1 MIIIRILVANDLHYY
16 DWQEVDKSMIRL
28 RILAGLGLITG
39 SVAFAVPAAAEDGFT
54 LSIRGKAFEPNELT
68 VPAGQKITLTVK
80 NLNPTPS
87 EFESSDL
94 NREKVVTGGGDITV
108 FIGPLRPGSY
118 EFFDDFSADTPHG
131 HIIAK

>member
-1 MIIIRILVANDLHYY
+1 MV
-16 DWQEVDKSMIRL
+16 QL
-28 RILAGLGLITG
+28 RILAGAAILAG
-39 SVAFAVPAAAEDGFT
+39 SLALAPPAAAEDGFT
-54 LSIRGKAFEPNELT
+54 LSIKGKAFEPNELT

-80 NLNPTPS
+80 NLNTTPA

-94 NREKVVTGGGDITV
+94 NREKVVTGGNSITV

>member
-1 MIIIRILVANDLHYY
+1 MI
-16 DWQEVDKSMIRL
+16 QL
-28 RILAGLGLITG
+28 RILAGATILAGSLGL
-39 SVAFAVPAAAEDGFT
+39 APPAAAEDGFT
-54 LSIRGKAFEPNELT
+54 LSIKGKAFEPNELA
-68 VPAGQKITLTVK
+68 VPAGQKITLVVK
-80 NLNPTPS
+80 NLNTTPA

-94 NREKVVTGGGDITV
+94 NREKVVTGGNAITV

>member
-1 MIIIRILVANDLHYY
+1 MI
-16 DWQEVDKSMIRL
+16 QL
-28 RILAGLGLITG
+28 RILAGL
-39 SVAFAVPAAAEDGFT
+39 AVLAGGMTLALPASAEDSFS
-54 LSIRGKAFEPNELT
+54 LSIKGKAFEPNELT

-94 NREKVVTGGGDITV
+94 NREKVVTGGNAITV

-118 EFFDDFSADTPHG
+118 EFFDDFNADTPHG
-131 HIIAK
+131 RIVAK

>member
-1 MIIIRILVANDLHYY
+1 MSFIADRAYRI
-16 DWQEVDKSMIRL
+16 MFRL
-28 RILAGLGLITG
+28 RILASLAVVVGGLAAALP
-39 SVAFAVPAAAEDGFT
+39 VAAEDSFT
-54 LSIRGKAFEPNELT
+54 LSIKGKSFEPNQLT

-94 NREKVVTGGGDITV
+94 NREKVVTGGSDITV

-131 HIIAK
+131 HIVAK

>member
-1 MIIIRILVANDLHYY
+1 MI
-16 DWQEVDKSMIRL
+16 QL
-28 RILAGLGLITG
+28 RILAGLAV
-39 SVAFAVPAAAEDGFT
+39 VASGMTLALPATAEDSFS
-54 LSIRGKAFEPNELT
+54 LSIKGKAFEPNELT

-94 NREKVVTGGGDITV
+94 NREKVVTGGNAITV

-118 EFFDDFSADTPHG
+118 EFFDDFNADTPHG
-131 HIIAK
+131 RIVAK

>member
-1 MIIIRILVANDLHYY
+1 MSFIADRAYRI
-16 DWQEVDKSMIRL
+16 MFRL
-28 RILAGLGLITG
+28 RILASLAVVGGGLAAALP
-39 SVAFAVPAAAEDGFT
+39 VAAEDSFT
-54 LSIRGKAFEPNELT
+54 LSIKGKSFEPNQLT

-94 NREKVVTGGGDITV
+94 NREKVVTGGSDITV

-131 HIIAK
+131 HIVAK

>member
-1 MIIIRILVANDLHYY
+1 MIPLRIFSTVALVAA
-16 DWQEVDKSMIRL
+16 S
-28 RILAGLGLITG
+28 LAL
-39 SVAFAVPAAAEDGFT
+39 AVPAMAEESFS
-54 LSIRGKAFEPNELT
+54 LSIKGKAFEPNELA

-80 NLNPTPS
+80 NLNATPS

-94 NREKVVTGGGDITV
+94 NREKVVTGGSAITV

-131 HIIAK
+131 HIVAK

>member
-1 MIIIRILVANDLHYY
+1 MIPLRIFSTVALVAA
-16 DWQEVDKSMIRL
+16 S
-28 RILAGLGLITG
+28 LALT
-39 SVAFAVPAAAEDGFT
+39 VPAMAEESFS
-54 LSIRGKAFEPNELT
+54 LSIKGKAFEPNELA

-80 NLNPTPS
+80 NLNATPS

-94 NREKVVTGGGDITV
+94 NREKVVTGGSAITV

-131 HIIAK
+131 HIVAK

>member
-1 MIIIRILVANDLHYY
+1 MTG
-16 DWQEVDKSMIRL
+16 L
-28 RILAGLGLITG
+28 RVWAASVFWGATVLA
-39 SVAFAVPAAAEDGFT
+39 APARADDGYS
-54 LSIRGKAFEPNELT
+54 LSIKGKAFEPNELS
-68 VPAGQKITLTVK
+68 VPAGRKITLTVK

-94 NREKVVTGGGDITV
+94 NREKVVTGGSAITM

-118 EFFDDFSADTPHG
+118 EFFDDFSAETPHG

>member
-1 MIIIRILVANDLHYY
+1 M
-16 DWQEVDKSMIRL
+16 MGL
-28 RILAGLGLITG
+28 RILAGTAVLAVIVAATG
-39 SVAFAVPAAAEDGFT
+39 PAAADEGFT
-54 LSIRGKAFEPNELT
+54 LSIKGQAFEPNQLS
-68 VPAGQKITLTVK
+68 VPAGEKITLTVK
-80 NLNPTPS
+80 NLNSTPS

-94 NREKVVTGGGDITV
+94 NREKVVTGGSAITV

>member
-1 MIIIRILVANDLHYY
+1 MI
-16 DWQEVDKSMIRL
+16 SL
-28 RILAGLGLITG
+28 RIFAAFGLLAGGLTL
-39 SVAFAVPAAAEDGFT
+39 ALPAAAEDSFT
-54 LSIRGKAFEPNELT
+54 LSIKGKSFEPNELS

-80 NLNPTPS
+80 NLNATPS

-94 NREKVVTGGGDITV
+94 NREKVVTGGSEITV

-131 HIIAK
+131 HIVAK

>member
-1 MIIIRILVANDLHYY
+1 MARFRMA
-16 DWQEVDKSMIRL
+16 
-28 RILAGLGLITG
+28 ILAVGAM
-39 SVAFAVPAAAEDGFT
+39 VALALPTWAENDSFN
-54 LSIRGKAFEPNELT
+54 LSISGKAFQPNELT
-68 VPAGQKITLTVK
+68 VPAGAKLTLTVK

-94 NREKVVTGGGDITV
+94 NREKVVTGGNAITV

>member
-1 MIIIRILVANDLHYY
+1 MMP
-16 DWQEVDKSMIRL
+16 WS
-28 RILAGLGLITG
+28 RILAGFLSLAIA
-39 SVAFAVPAAAEDGFT
+39 VALAQPVLADDGPSLT
-54 LSIRGKAFEPNELT
+54 IKGKAFQPNELT

-94 NREKVVTGGGDITV
+94 NREKVVTGGSTITV

>member
-1 MIIIRILVANDLHYY
+1 MAV
-16 DWQEVDKSMIRL
+16 VGGG
-28 RILAGLGLITG
+28 LAAALP
-39 SVAFAVPAAAEDGFT
+39 VAAEDSFT
-54 LSIRGKAFEPNELT
+54 LSIKGKSFEPNQLT

-94 NREKVVTGGGDITV
+94 NREKVVTGGSDITV

-131 HIIAK
+131 HIVAK

>member
-1 MIIIRILVANDLHYY
+1 
-16 DWQEVDKSMIRL
+16 MIRL
-28 RILAGLGLITG
+28 RIFAAAASLALALGL
-39 SVAFAVPAAAEDGFT
+39 AFPAVAEDGFT
-54 LSIRGKAFEPNELT
+54 LSIKGKTFEPNELT

-80 NLNPTPS
+80 NLNTTPA

-94 NREKVVTGGGDITV
+94 NREKVVTGGNTITV
-108 FIGPLRPGSY
+108 FIGPLRPGRY

>member
-1 MIIIRILVANDLHYY
+1 MMP
-16 DWQEVDKSMIRL
+16 WS
-28 RILAGLGLITG
+28 RILASFLSLA
-39 SVAFAVPAAAEDGFT
+39 VAVAVAGPVLAEDGPSLT
-54 LSIRGKAFEPNELT
+54 IKGKAFEPNELT

-80 NLNPTPS
+80 NLNSTPS

-94 NREKVVTGGGDITV
+94 NREKVVTGGSTITV

>member
-1 MIIIRILVANDLHYY
+1 MN
-16 DWQEVDKSMIRL
+16 QL
-28 RILAGLGLITG
+28 RILAGSAILAAGVALGL
-39 SVAFAVPAAAEDGFT
+39 PAAAEDGFT
-54 LSIRGKAFEPNELT
+54 LAIKGKAFEPNELT
-68 VPAGQKITLTVK
+68 VPAGQKVTLTVK

-94 NREKVVTGGGDITV
+94 NREKVVTGGNAITV
-108 FIGPLRPGSY
+108 FVGPLRPGSY

>member
-1 MIIIRILVANDLHYY
+1 MI
-16 DWQEVDKSMIRL
+16 QL
-28 RILAGLGLITG
+28 RILAGL
-39 SVAFAVPAAAEDGFT
+39 AVLAGGMTLALPASAEDSFS
-54 LSIRGKAFEPNELT
+54 LSIKGKAFEPNELT

-94 NREKVVTGGGDITV
+94 NREKVVTGGNAVTV

-118 EFFDDFSADTPHG
+118 EFFDDFNADTPHG
-131 HIIAK
+131 RIIAK

>member
-1 MIIIRILVANDLHYY
+1 MN
-16 DWQEVDKSMIRL
+16 RL
-28 RILAGLGLITG
+28 RILAGL
-39 SVAFAVPAAAEDGFT
+39 AVLAGGWAIAQPAAAEQSFT
-54 LSIRGKAFEPNELT
+54 LSIKGKAFEPNELT

-80 NLNPTPS
+80 NLNTTPA

-94 NREKVVTGGGDITV
+94 NREKVVTGGNAITV
-108 FIGPLRPGSY
+108 LIGPLRPGSY

>member
-1 MIIIRILVANDLHYY
+1 MIERRTLALLAILGSSSV
-16 DWQEVDKSMIRL
+16 
-28 RILAGLGLITG
+28 LAGP
-39 SVAFAVPAAAEDGFT
+39 VAAEEGFT
-54 LSIRGKAFEPNELT
+54 LSIKGKAFEPAELS

-80 NLNPTPS
+80 NLNPTPA

-94 NREKVVTGGGDITV
+94 NREKVVTGGSAITV

>member
-1 MIIIRILVANDLHYY
+1 MI
-16 DWQEVDKSMIRL
+16 QL
-28 RILAGLGLITG
+28 RILAGL
-39 SVAFAVPAAAEDGFT
+39 AVLAGGMTLALPASAEDSFS
-54 LSIRGKAFEPNELT
+54 LSIKGKAFEPNELT

-94 NREKVVTGGGDITV
+94 NREKVVTGGNAITV

-118 EFFDDFSADTPHG
+118 EFFDDFNADTPHG
-131 HIIAK
+131 RIIAK

>member
-1 MIIIRILVANDLHYY
+1 MF
-16 DWQEVDKSMIRL
+16 QL
-28 RILAGLGLITG
+28 RILASLAVVGGGL
-39 SVAFAVPAAAEDGFT
+39 AFALPVAAEDGFT
-54 LSIRGKAFEPNELT
+54 LSIKGKSFEPNQLT

-94 NREKVVTGGGDITV
+94 NREKVVTGGSDITV

-131 HIIAK
+131 HIVAK